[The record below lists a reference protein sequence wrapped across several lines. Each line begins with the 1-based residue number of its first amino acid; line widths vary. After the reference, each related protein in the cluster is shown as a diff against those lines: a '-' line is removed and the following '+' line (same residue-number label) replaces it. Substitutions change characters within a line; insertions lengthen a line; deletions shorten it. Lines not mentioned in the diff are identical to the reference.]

1 MKKTFEL
8 FEWLTRIGSNHR
20 KAAMALV
27 SKNSPVLRKDS

>member
-8 FEWLTRIGSNHR
+8 FEWLTRIDSNHR

-27 SKNSPVLRKDS
+27 RKNSSVLRKDS